1 MICNA
6 SGGLHLETYSL
17 LHSMVFTGYVT
28 KTSWRLPNEDAL
40 EYCHVSKHVLLSILG
55 VCTEEGVFTAYDQ
68 A

>member
-6 SGGLHLETYSL
+6 SGGLHLETSSL
-17 LHSMVFTGYVT
+17 LHSMVFTGHVNV
-28 KTSWRLPNEDAL
+28 SWCLPKEDAL